1 MRKGSSRSDGV
12 KVFRITLAILIL
24 ILVGL
29 GCFGIYYAVNN
40 KNSYDEITSKYS
52 GEFTGDKTAID
63 ALEQPKP
70 KVEVNLESLPD
81 TDSNLT
87 EITFNTMTKLF
98 KTSKKSI
105 LVIEKADCEA
115 CQTYEPNLNYVLKEL
130 DIKAYKIDLYTL
142 STEEM
147 NKLNSYVNFNGTPYT
162 FIIENGQVKHSYAGI
177 MDQDT
182 TAAFIDY
189 FYLRNN

>member
-1 MRKGSSRSDGV
+1 MKKGSSRSDGV